1 MDPQYAKDYPDF
13 ITVTCLQWKH
23 LLTGNRFKDIIM
35 KSLLFLVKDR
45 RITLYAF
52 VIMNNHFHLI
62 WHMMGDRKRED
73 VQRDFLKFTS
83 QRIVDSL
90 RKEKSSMLDE
100 LLVNAK
106 DRKYQVWER
115 NSLSIPIWSR
125 SVMYQKLAYIHENPV
140 RAGLCKLE
148 TDYLYSSARFYFD
161 GDLKWRFLVH
171 VEG

>member
-1 MDPQYAKDYPDF
+1 MDSQFAKDYPDF
-13 ITVTCLQWKH
+13 ITATCLEWKH
-23 LLTGNRFKDIIM
+23 LLAEDRFKDIIIH
-35 KSLLFLVKDR
+35 SLQFLIQER

-52 VIMNNHFHLI
+52 VIMNNHFHLV
-62 WHMMGDRKRED
+62 WHVMGDHKREE

-83 QRIVDSL
+83 QRILHAL
-90 RKEKSSMLDE
+90 RNEKSSMLDE

-125 SVMYQKLAYIHENPV
+125 SVMYQKLAYIHDNPV

-148 TDYLYSSARFYFD
+148 TDYKYSSARFYYD
-161 GDLKWRFLVH
+161 GDLKWSFLVH